1 MININRDWKIGICR
15 LHTLELQRSSQVLSI
30 VNSLMALKSQS
41 IIWIVQINNS
51 NLEKTQSLFIRYFTI
66 VNENIF
72 FPCASGI
79 LIFKNCI
86 VMHLLYHSCFQISNE
101 KKITSDFIILFL
113 VYCLNSIY
121 IFFFPQNS
129 LRWWRPNSM
138 AGLVCEWRGNS
149 DVICIFVYRRLN
161 ICIETEHVI
170 ILFYFFSVLYI
181 CLKCSKLVRSVFCVH
196 SDVAFVNNKVA
207 LTIVISCWLFYN
219 Y

>member
-1 MININRDWKIGICR
+1 M
-15 LHTLELQRSSQVLSI
+15 
-30 VNSLMALKSQS
+30 NSLRALKSQS

-72 FPCASGI
+72 FPCVSGI

-149 DVICIFVYRRLN
+149 DVICIFVYRRPWIFALKPN
-161 ICIETEHVI
+161 TW
-170 ILFYFFSVLYI
+170 LFYFIFFFSVVYLFKMFETCKI
-181 CLKCSKLVRSVFCVH
+181 CLLCTFWRCICKQ
-196 SDVAFVNNKVA
+196 
-207 LTIVISCWLFYN
+207 
-219 Y
+219 

>member
-1 MININRDWKIGICR
+1 MKKISIETENGICR
-15 LHTLELQRSSQVLSI
+15 LHTLELQRSSQVWSI
-30 VNSLMALKSQS
+30 VNSLRALKSQS

-72 FPCASGI
+72 FPCVSGI

-149 DVICIFVYRRLN
+149 DVICIFDYRRLWIFALKPN
-161 ICIETEHVI
+161 TW
-170 ILFYFFSVLYI
+170 LFYFIFFQCCI
-181 CLKCSKLVRSVFCVH
+181 
-196 SDVAFVNNKVA
+196 FV
-207 LTIVISCWLFYN
+207 
-219 Y
+219 

>member
-1 MININRDWKIGICR
+1 MKKISIATENRHLPVTYFRTTTFFSG
-15 LHTLELQRSSQVLSI
+15 LEYSELSQGP
-30 VNSLMALKSQS
+30 KKP
-41 IIWIVQINNS
+41 INNLNCS
-51 NLEKTQSLFIRYFTI
+51 NKQFQSRKRQSLFIRYFTI

-72 FPCASGI
+72 FPCVSGI

-129 LRWWRPNSM
+129 LRWWRLNSM

-149 DVICIFVYRRLN
+149 DVICIFVYRRPWIFALKPN
-161 ICIETEHVI
+161 TW
-170 ILFYFFSVLYI
+170 LFYFIFFQCCI
-181 CLKCSKLVRSVFCVH
+181 
-196 SDVAFVNNKVA
+196 FV
-207 LTIVISCWLFYN
+207 
-219 Y
+219 